1 MVQHGDVAGLSV
13 ADLLKKAWDSVDD
26 AYETYR
32 KYGRCHGFGVRKG
45 DSGKD
50 CDGKLVRYRFFC
62 NREGLRETKHYNRID
77 RRRMHKPETRT
88 GCQAKLSVYLDEN
101 ENNWKIGCLHGIATS
116 KILGYMAGVAGG
128 YSLFGFLKKDAYNYA
143 DKARWAKIVDGDANA
158 ALVYLEGKDDSD
170 SMSVARYNM
179 IADERLGNL
188 IWADGAS
195 RSDYQY
201 FGNVLV
207 FDSTYRKNK
216 YKRPKPLVVIIDGD
230 IAMIKA
236 VKEVLPEAIHRLC
249 AWHVERNV
257 TSNMKDENLKVLF
270 KRWLY
275 SEMEIAEFEADWED
289 VLEEFGLKDSLW
301 ANQMHEKRKMW
312 ANAYLSDKFCAGFL
326 TTSRCEG
333 INAFVNKFSKS
344 THSILE
350 MSQNLELAVRE
361 YRNKE
366 ILLQFNCIHTVPVMT
381 TCLKSIESVAA
392 RVYTR
397 EVFSDVKKEIE
408 KARAVN
414 LVRKRRCLNTM
425 VYTLEE
431 YRKPNMLII
440 ACFGRAS
447 RKLECQCNIWR
458 KMGILVDTCSS

>member
-1 MVQHGDVAGLSV
+1 
-13 ADLLKKAWDSVDD
+13 
-26 AYETYR
+26 
-32 KYGRCHGFGVRKG
+32 
-45 DSGKD
+45 
-50 CDGKLVRYRFFC
+50 
-62 NREGLRETKHYNRID
+62 
-77 RRRMHKPETRT
+77 
-88 GCQAKLSVYLDEN
+88 
-101 ENNWKIGCLHGIATS
+101 
-116 KILGYMAGVAGG
+116 MAGVAGG

-216 YKRPKPLVVIIDGD
+216 YKRPVVIFFGVNNHKQTTIFGFGLLMDESVSLYRWMLENLLEVMCRKKPLVVIIDGD

-414 LVRKRRCLNTM
+414 LVRKRRHMFFMMKAEHLAKIPKPLVLKRWRLDAESLDKYVENW
-425 VYTLEE
+425 EE
-431 YRKPNMLII
+431 SSERGYLLRHGALYS
-440 ACFGRAS
+440 AS
-447 RKLECQCNIWR
+447 QWLFFL
-458 KMGILVDTCSS
+458 G